1 MAQATKKKP
10 QTGKNKAAA
19 VIISENPTRRSRAER
34 AMVQLTTTSFPHYLI
49 GNIVHAMSEG
59 NEAQSKQ
66 ALDVENKFGLLDFVR
81 SLSITATD
89 TGIEFTVGWLT
100 IDGVSTRIDN
110 QLAQPLTLANFNG
123 DKAAQANLNKDTAL
137 ATRLVDVFHRSQV
150 RGMTRVHDIKNG
162 NWKLVEKRI
171 TAGNGI
177 GLAALGRSETVFDLT
192 SEEAAELVRNALGL
206 DNFALALTAETIT
219 IVDGDVT
226 KVITYVVPP
235 RA

>member
-19 VIISENPTRRSRAER
+19 VIISDNPTRRSRAER

-81 SLSITATD
+81 SLTISANE
-89 TGIEFTVGWLT
+89 TGMEFTVGWLT
-100 IDGVSTRIDN
+100 IDGVSTRIDS
-110 QLAQPLTLANFNG
+110 QLAQELTLANFAG
-123 DKAAQANLNKDTAL
+123 DKAAQANLAKDTVL

-150 RGMTRVHDIKNG
+150 RGMTRVHDIKTG
-162 NWKLVEKRI
+162 NWRLVEKRL

-177 GLAALGRSETVFDLT
+177 GLAALGRSETVFDLSST
-192 SEEAAELVRNALGL
+192 DAVNLVVDALSQEK
-206 DNFALALTAETIT
+206 FSLALSSETIT
-219 IVDGDVT
+219 IVHGDVT
-226 KVITYVVPP
+226 KVITYEVPP